1 MTRDA
6 FLTALKQQLAGLPP
20 EEIADILADYAAH
33 FADAS
38 GRSEA
43 EVAAAL
49 GDPARIARELR
60 AEAGLRRLET
70 QWSLSNLVGATVALA
85 GLAIVDLI
93 LLLPLLLAAFV
104 VTAAF
109 AGALAVAAIVAVA
122 IMFGAGDLPF
132 NDLTMIGGLARVLIG
147 AGLLS
152 CVIGGAALLLMGLG
166 VGIRLLGHYA
176 RLHFRLARPNQD
188 IAGGLG
194 A

>member
-6 FLTALKQQLAGLPP
+6 FLRTLKLELAGLPP
-20 EEIADILADYAAH
+20 REIDDILADYAAH

-38 GRSEA
+38 GRSEE

-60 AEAGLRRLET
+60 AEAGLRRLEAH
-70 QWSLSNLVGATVALA
+70 WSVGNLVGAAVALA

-93 LLLPLLLAAFV
+93 LLLPLLLAAFI
-104 VTAAF
+104 VTTAI
-109 AGALAVAAIVAVA
+109 AGALGVSGIVAVA

-132 NDLTMIGGLARVLIG
+132 NDLTMIGTLARMLIG

-152 CVIGGAALLLMGLG
+152 CVVGGAALLLMGLG

-176 RLHFRLARPNQD
+176 RLHFRLARPNQE

-194 A
+194 S